1 MEIRELNFG
10 DIDAKNEIL
19 KEMRSQTNN
28 FYDTFSIPSNVNID
42 DFFNGSKY
50 FIKGLKGCGK
60 TALIRYLY
68 LTAKNLEN
76 YSEIVLFKSDVSEDD
91 RQSLSK
97 ASGYS
102 IITTGEKSTFTQ
114 DFKESWKWL
123 IHQKIGQAIQS
134 LNIND
139 EFAKKY
145 CKITL
150 EQETLISKSLGA
162 LFSSIKSGKI
172 SLGSESA
179 GAAIEL
185 GLEFDNKS
193 ETSIS
198 DLNRICSIL
207 LNKINYTKKIFIF
220 FDELELFHETKDQ
233 LDRDRRIIRDLL
245 YAVSNI
251 NADSAENLRPI
262 FICATIRSE
271 VLHSILELGHEIS
284 KDIDDYG
291 INLDWSNSPTSPSHP
306 LMNLIGRKMA
316 KSASCEEDQVWG
328 RFLPEKIK
336 GDPYYAY
343 ILHSSY
349 YRPRDIVRLL
359 RVARDQDPTSTKYTN
374 THFEKSLT
382 AYSTETWLEIT
393 EELLA
398 IYSAPEISSIEKL
411 FLGFTDRFFLSE
423 LEERVIKKYRNDSN
437 MQSLIKYHGLTKIL
451 NDLYRIGV
459 VGNDFYSNGKSRQR
473 WIFRA
478 NATLNEDERMSIHRS
493 LHKHLSIIK
502 RPTSNAR
509 RGR

>member
-1 MEIRELNFG
+1 MPIP
-10 DIDAKNEIL
+10 L
-19 KEMRSQTNN
+19 KTQ
-28 FYDTFSIPSNVNID
+28 
-42 DFFNGSKY
+42 
-50 FIKGLKGCGK
+50 GL
-60 TALIRYLY
+60 Y
-68 LTAKNLEN
+68 
-76 YSEIVLFKSDVSEDD
+76 
-91 RQSLSK
+91 
-97 ASGYS
+97 
-102 IITTGEKSTFTQ
+102 
-114 DFKESWKWL
+114 
-123 IHQKIGQAIQS
+123 
-134 LNIND
+134 
-139 EFAKKY
+139 
-145 CKITL
+145 
-150 EQETLISKSLGA
+150 
-162 LFSSIKSGKI
+162 
-172 SLGSESA
+172 
-179 GAAIEL
+179 
-185 GLEFDNKS
+185 
-193 ETSIS
+193 
-198 DLNRICSIL
+198 
-207 LNKINYTKKIFIF
+207 
-220 FDELELFHETKDQ
+220 
-233 LDRDRRIIRDLL
+233 
-245 YAVSNI
+245 
-251 NADSAENLRPI
+251 
-262 FICATIRSE
+262 ICATIRSE

-316 KSASCEEDQVWG
+316 KSVSCEEDQVWG
-328 RFLPEKIK
+328 KFLPEKIK

-374 THFEKSLT
+374 AHFEKSLT

-437 MQSLIKYHGLTKIL
+437 MQSLIKHHGLTKIL

-502 RPTSNAR
+502 RPNSNAR
-509 RGR
+509 KGR

>member
-42 DFFNGSKY
+42 DFFSGSKY

-68 LTAKNLEN
+68 LTAKNFEN

-172 SLGSESA
+172 SLGNESA

-185 GLEFDNKS
+185 GLEFDSKK

-207 LNKINYTKKIFIF
+207 LNKISYTKKIYIF

-251 NADSAENLRPI
+251 NADSAENSRPI
-262 FICATIRSE
+262 YMCN
-271 VLHSILELGHEIS
+271 H
-284 KDIDDYG
+284 
-291 INLDWSNSPTSPSHP
+291 
-306 LMNLIGRKMA
+306 
-316 KSASCEEDQVWG
+316 
-328 RFLPEKIK
+328 
-336 GDPYYAY
+336 
-343 ILHSSY
+343 
-349 YRPRDIVRLL
+349 
-359 RVARDQDPTSTKYTN
+359 
-374 THFEKSLT
+374 
-382 AYSTETWLEIT
+382 
-393 EELLA
+393 
-398 IYSAPEISSIEKL
+398 
-411 FLGFTDRFFLSE
+411 
-423 LEERVIKKYRNDSN
+423 
-437 MQSLIKYHGLTKIL
+437 
-451 NDLYRIGV
+451 
-459 VGNDFYSNGKSRQR
+459 
-473 WIFRA
+473 
-478 NATLNEDERMSIHRS
+478 
-493 LHKHLSIIK
+493 
-502 RPTSNAR
+502 
-509 RGR
+509 